1 MKEGILSQLS
11 SETYRKLLSHHAIY
25 FIAFDQSESVI
36 DSNYPVTN
44 LTLNKLDDLI
54 FLIGQHNLERV
65 RSFMLQPSTDTH
77 FSVAN
82 LKFEMIYLQ
91 NDTEQ
96 ATYCLAIQLLDAIQ
110 SETKLSAIEHD
121 YKIFNE
127 LADSLT
133 ILSTASENHFPEHL
147 QQEIKQTHLPEVEKR
162 LHQIQDPM
170 LKMCLEIVRSNME
183 NLLHDNSTM
192 NSALLQVLTPSE
204 LQVAE
209 FIRGGMS
216 SQEIANTLNIS
227 KKTVENHR
235 NSLRNKLG
243 ITNRSVNLKNYL
255 LSLEK
260 TN

>member
-1 MKEGILSQLS
+1 MGILSQLS
-11 SETYRKLLSHHAIY
+11 SATYRQLLSHHAIY

-36 DSNYPVTN
+36 DSNYPVAN
-44 LTLNKLDDLI
+44 LSLNKLDDLI
-54 FLIGQHNLERV
+54 FLIGQHNLELV
-65 RSFMLQPSTDTH
+65 RGFILHPSTATH

-82 LKFEMIYLQ
+82 LRFEMISLPSDAGQ
-91 NDTEQ
+91 T
-96 ATYCLAIQLLDAIQ
+96 TYCLAIQSLDTAQ
-110 SETKLSAIEHD
+110 PETKLSSIDQD
-121 YKIFNE
+121 YKIINE

-147 QQEIKQTHLPEVEKR
+147 QREIKQTHLPEVEKR
-162 LHQIQDPM
+162 LQQIQDPM
-170 LKMCLEIVRSNME
+170 LKMCLEIVKSNME

-216 SQEIANTLNIS
+216 SQEIANTLNIA